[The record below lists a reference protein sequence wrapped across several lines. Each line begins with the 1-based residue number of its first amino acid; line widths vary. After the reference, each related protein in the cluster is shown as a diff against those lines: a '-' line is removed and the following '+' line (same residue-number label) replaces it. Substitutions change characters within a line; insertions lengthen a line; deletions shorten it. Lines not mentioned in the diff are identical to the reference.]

1 MRMYSIKNLVEQKF
15 SLSDFRAEF
24 GCRHGSGFRAD
35 DRARMIF
42 HKAISEISAESGF
55 RPDDFELFYIG
66 DFEPLTAG
74 VSQSEMCPM
83 SLEVGHA

>member
-15 SLSDFRAEF
+15 SPPIFVPSLDV
-24 GCRHGSGFRAD
+24 GTGSGFRAD